1 MKRIAAAALACF
13 ACAAAAAERA
23 ARDATLLGAGVHYSQ
38 GDYDTAETTRITA
51 ITFTARHETG
61 RWTFRG
67 SVPYLWISGSNAVV
81 PGFGPV
87 RGGPGS
93 GGTSSSSGLGDV
105 TLSATYAAYYNAAD
119 QWGVDAIGRVKLA
132 TADEEERLG
141 TGEHDLGVGAEVY
154 KAFGRITAFFGI
166 GYTAFGT
173 SSLFNADNAFSY
185 SLGVS
190 HRLDERDSVG
200 VVYDEREPITHGAP
214 RLEEL
219 TAFFS
224 RNIARGWQAQAY
236 FLVGFADGSPDWGA
250 GLSAA
255 YPF

>member
-1 MKRIAAAALACF
+1 MKAIAALALACF
-13 ACAAAAAERA
+13 ACAAAAQRGERGE
-23 ARDATLLGAGVHYSQ
+23 TLLGAGFHYSQ
-38 GDYDTAETTRITA
+38 GDYGTDENTRITA
-51 ITFTARHETG
+51 LTFTARHDTQ

-67 SVPYLWISGSNAVV
+67 SVPYLWISGSNAVI

-87 RGGPGS
+87 RGGAPG

-105 TLSATYAAYYNAAD
+105 TLSATYAAYYDAAN
-119 QWGVDAIGRVKLA
+119 QWGVDAIGKVKLA

-154 KAFGRITAFFGI
+154 KAFGRLSAFFGI
-166 GYTAFGT
+166 GYTEFGA
-173 SSLFNADNAFSY
+173 SSLFNTDNAFSY
-185 SLGVS
+185 SLGAS
-190 HRLDERDSVG
+190 YRLDPRDSVG
-200 VVYDEREPITHGAP
+200 LVYDEREPITHGAP

-219 TAFFS
+219 TAFYS
-224 RNIARGWQAQAY
+224 RRIARGWRAQAY
-236 FLVGFADGSPDWGA
+236 FLVGLADGSPDWGA